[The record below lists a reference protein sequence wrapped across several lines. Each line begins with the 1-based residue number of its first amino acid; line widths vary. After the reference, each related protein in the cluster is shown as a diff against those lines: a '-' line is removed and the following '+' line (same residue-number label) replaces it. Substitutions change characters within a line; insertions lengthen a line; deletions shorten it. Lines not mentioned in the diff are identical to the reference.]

1 MFEINTPTGELI
13 SIPENSSSDS
23 QYFSMQELDQALLY
37 YREQGYVVIRNCI
50 SDQLCTK
57 ARDSFIEYVK
67 PYKGYLY
74 RQTGGNPERNLFNER
89 NFLMNPILNFQDV
102 PTKILGKFRKDALAV
117 VLNENIKIFL
127 TNLFGELP
135 KLMQSMYFEG
145 NTQTWPHQDSYYLDS
160 EKIGSMAGAWF
171 ALEDIKP
178 GAGRFFIYP
187 KSHLIDMFKNGGNF
201 DVAFNHERYKKL
213 NREIIKEY
221 KLQCVA
227 PALNKG
233 DVLFWHS
240 KTIHGSLETCQ
251 QEYSRSSL
259 TAHYIPESHRFLQ
272 FQSKI
277 KRVRMKVFDG
287 WLVNHPKSL
296 DTHRAKAILY
306 FETRFPRSFQ
316 FLKWGAVK
324 LFVTK

>member
-1 MFEINTPTGELI
+1 
-13 SIPENSSSDS
+13 
-23 QYFSMQELDQALLY
+23 
-37 YREQGYVVIRNCI
+37 
-50 SDQLCTK
+50 
-57 ARDSFIEYVK
+57 
-67 PYKGYLY
+67 
-74 RQTGGNPERNLFNER
+74 
-89 NFLMNPILNFQDV
+89 MNPILNFQDV
-102 PTKILGKFRKDALAV
+102 PTKNLGKFREDALAV
-117 VLNENIKIFL
+117 ALNENIKILL

-160 EKIGSMAGAWF
+160 EKIGSMAAAWF

-178 GAGRFFIYP
+178 GAGRFFVYP
-187 KSHLIDMFKNGGNF
+187 RSHLIDMFKNEGNF

-213 NREIIKEY
+213 NREIIEEY
-221 KLQCVA
+221 NLQCVA

-240 KTIHGSLETCQ
+240 KTIHGSLETRQ
-251 QEYSRSSL
+251 PDFSRSSL

-277 KRVRMKVFDG
+277 KQTRMKAFGG

-296 DTHRAKAILY
+296 DTPRAKAILY